1 MSFQERRLA
10 VSNFKE
16 CPDCKQVLDL
26 AMFTK
31 NKAAKDGKCRYC
43 RACAV
48 RRVNK
53 SLEKSLGKVIEVNEK
68 VCSKCK
74 CSKPSDMFTKNCRR
88 PDGLSPSC
96 KNCTKEY
103 YIRNKDA
110 YLNRYRARRD
120 ELLAYQKNWN
130 ALNPQKKREANR
142 KHRGKYRAMLEKVL
156 YGNAYG
162 RFRGVMTA
170 KGICTSITFREL
182 LDCTDVELFWRFECL
197 FKEGMHEGNY
207 GTKWEIDHIRPICSF
222 DLTKEEDLRKC
233 FHYTNLQPLWKEENW
248 IKGTTYTQEE

>member
-1 MSFQERRLA
+1 MTNL
-10 VSNFKE
+10 KE

-26 AMFTK
+26 TVFTK
-31 NKAAKDGKCRYC
+31 NRATKDGKCVYC
-43 RACAV
+43 RVCACKRSELSASKREITQV
-48 RRVNK
+48 VV
-53 SLEKSLGKVIEVNEK
+53 SEK
-68 VCSKCK
+68 K
-74 CSKPSDMFTKNCRR
+74 CSGCKQIK
-88 PDGLSPSC
+88 SC
-96 KNCTKEY
+96 SLFN
-103 YIRNKDA
+103 RNKRSVDGFGSCCKQCKQKYYA
-110 YLNRYRARRD
+110 KNKGVYLDRYRAKRD
-120 ELLAYQKNWN
+120 ELLEYQKGWN
-130 ALNPQKKREANR
+130 TLN
-142 KHRGKYRAMLEKVL
+142 KHRKSMYYKKYRAMLEKVL

-207 GTKWEIDHIRPICSF
+207 GTEWEIDHIRPICSF